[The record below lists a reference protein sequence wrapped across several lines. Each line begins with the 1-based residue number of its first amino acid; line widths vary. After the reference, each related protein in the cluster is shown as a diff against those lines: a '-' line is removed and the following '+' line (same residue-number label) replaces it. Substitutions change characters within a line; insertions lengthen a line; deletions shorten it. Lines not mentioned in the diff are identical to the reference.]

1 MSGVIRYYA
10 AAAGVP
16 AVDVALNGGASGAT
30 DATGSYHVAGLGSG
44 DWHLQPAKHGGA
56 EGAVTTTDARW
67 ALEAAVGRRTLDG
80 LQRLAADVTGD
91 GRVSS
96 LDAARILQL
105 ANGLRDRLPIAA
117 RCGSDWAFVPSPA
130 SAPNQLLAMP
140 AGGPPCTGGSIAFSP
155 LSAGASGQDFLAV
168 PFGDCT
174 GNWRA
179 GGALAEPTA
188 VPSAS
193 PTPTRTRTGTPTASA
208 SRTPTATA
216 SPSPLP
222 TRDRRRWP
230 FTRRSPWNHPI
241 GSGANYRFV
250 SGLAS
255 LPMGLN
261 YDDRWTSAVVL
272 ASPGDPLARVR
283 FTSTWQSTSSFAF
296 LSGGGLNC
304 GNSAAVE
311 QQLLANAPG
320 TTPSVDANYYSTQ
333 SATSAWVLPSD
344 YHRAGEDW
352 RDTFRL
358 PAGSCPSPDP
368 DGLMAVIQPDGW
380 ALDVYAGV
388 VTAGP
393 YVVTTMASY
402 IDTAGDG
409 TGWWSG
415 RRASMLP
422 SFAGLIR
429 TGEISGGRIP
439 HALAALA
446 PESLLTRAYAWP
458 AYAFDREANYTGSL
472 PMGALLAIPASVNVD
487 ALGLS
492 WRGRVLARAA
502 QDYGIYLVDRGGGGL
517 TILAELGNPE
527 IRWPRNGS
535 EPADWQDLEIIGD
548 HLQWV
553 DNNSPSTIGGGGTPR
568 QPLAPPLSAD
578 DQ

>member
-1 MSGVIRYYA
+1 MSVSGAVRYYA
-10 AAAGVP
+10 AAGGVP
-16 AVDVALNGGASGAT
+16 GVGVVLNGGAANGAT
-30 DATGSYHVAGLGSG
+30 DAAGGYSISGLTAG
-44 DWHLQPAKHGGA
+44 DWHLHPAKLGGVG
-56 EGAVTTTDARW
+56 GAVTTTDARW
-67 ALEAAVGRRTLDG
+67 ALETAVGRRALDE
-80 LQRLAADVTGD
+80 LQQLAADVTGD
-91 GRVSS
+91 GRVSA

-105 ANGLRDRLPIAA
+105 ANGTRSHLPIAA
-117 RCGSDWAFVPSPA
+117 SCGSDWTFVPAPA
-130 SAPNQLLAMP
+130 SAPNQQVGMP
-140 AGGPPCTGGSIAFSP
+140 TGGPPCAAGSIAFSP
-155 LSAGASGQDFLAV
+155 LSSTASGQDFVAV
-168 PFGDCT
+168 PYGDVT

-188 VPSAS
+188 LPSVS
-193 PTPTRTRTGTPTASA
+193 PTPTRTPTATA
-208 SRTPTATA
+208 TRTPTATF
-216 SPSPLP
+216 SPSPVP
-222 TRDRRRWP
+222 TRDRRLWP

-241 GSGANYRFV
+241 GSAAHYRAV
-250 SGLAS
+250 SGLSS
-255 LPMGLN
+255 LPLGIN
-261 YDDRWTSAVVL
+261 YDDRWTSSVVL
-272 ASPGDPLARVR
+272 ASNSNPLARVR
-283 FTSTWQSTSSFAF
+283 FTSTWESTSSFAF

-320 TTPSVDANYYSTQ
+320 TTPPKDGNYYSTR
-333 SATSAWVLPSD
+333 STTGAWVMPDD

-358 PAGSCPSPDP
+358 PPGSCPSPDP

-388 VTAGP
+388 VVAGP

-429 TGEISGGRIP
+429 HGEINSGRIP

-446 PESLLTRAYAWP
+446 PQSLLKRAYAWP
-458 AYAFDREANYTGSL
+458 AYAFDRESNYTGTL
-472 PMGALLAIPASVNVD
+472 PMGALLAIPASVDVD
-487 ALGLS
+487 TLGLS

-502 QDYGIYLVDRGGGGL
+502 QDYGIYLVDRGGSGL
-517 TILAELGNPE
+517 TILAELGNAE
-527 IRWPRNGS
+527 IRWSRSGS
-535 EPADWQDLEIIGD
+535 ELADWQDLEIIGN

-553 DNNSPSTIGGGGTPR
+553 DNNSAGAIGGGGSPR
-568 QPLAPPLSAD
+568 QPLAPPVSAD
-578 DQ
+578 DP